1 MALPTGT
8 YRAILLWAKKHG
20 RGKFYTLEFVLET
33 GERDRAT
40 VLFKDMAKV
49 FPAARFVMGEGFMWS
64 PAKQD
69 GPQPIVDLELN
80 YSPKF
85 QSTRAT
91 SAARTGDTVRC
102 DIRPAK
108 AEPYAEF

>member
-8 YRAILLWAKKHG
+8 YRAILLWAKRHG
-20 RGKFYTLEFVLET
+20 NGKFYTLEFALET

-49 FPAARFVMGEGFMWS
+49 FPAAHFVMSEGFVWS
-64 PAKQD
+64 PRVVSER
-69 GPQPIVDLELN
+69 PIVNLELN

-85 QSTRAT
+85 QSTRAM
-91 SAARTGDTVRC
+91 SASRTGETVMC
-102 DIRPAK
+102 DIKLAK

>member
-20 RGKFYTLEFVLET
+20 KGKFYTLEFVLET

-49 FPAARFVMGEGFMWS
+49 FPAAHFVMSEGFMWS
-64 PAKQD
+64 PKEEGA
-69 GPQPIVDLELN
+69 QPIVTLELS

-85 QSTRAT
+85 QSTRAV
-91 SAARTGDTVRC
+91 SAARTGETVMC

>member
-1 MALPTGT
+1 MALPSGS
-8 YRAILLWAKKHG
+8 YRAVMLWAKKHG
-20 RGKFYTLEFVLET
+20 AGKFYTLEFALES
-33 GERDRAT
+33 GQRDRAA

-49 FPAARFVMGEGFMWS
+49 FPAGRFIMSEGFIWS
-64 PAKQD
+64 PRD
-69 GPQPIVDLELN
+69 PDEPLPIVNLELS

-91 SAARTGDTVRC
+91 SAARTEESVKC
-102 DIRPAK
+102 DIKVVK